1 MADTTDPLDVLFAIA
16 GVLLGLWSLFVG
28 LTTTL
33 LSEFASTLGLVAGV
47 VALGAGI
54 GLFVAI
60 YGVFT
65 GQPWTGT
72 AAVGAFGA
80 DFARRVVTLAT
91 DDVSF
96 FVVSAL
102 FTLVSGAGAAY
113 FFLHREKFTERGGEA
128 AGSAST

>member
-1 MADTTDPLDVLFAIA
+1 MEDSTDPLDVLFAIA
-16 GVLLGLWSLFVG
+16 GILLGLWSLFVG

-33 LSEFASTLGLVAGV
+33 LSEFASTLALVAGV

-54 GLFVAI
+54 GLFVAV
-60 YGVFT
+60 YGVFS

-72 AAVGAFGA
+72 AAVAAFGA

-113 FFLHREKFTERGGEA
+113 FFLNREKFAERGEA
-128 AGSAST
+128 VGAAST